1 MFKNPFSFSGRI
13 RRLEYGI
20 SYLICFVFNLVVLI
34 FSAASPIFL
43 LGLIPSIWFALA
55 QGTKRCHDRGNM
67 GIFMIIPF
75 YIFWMWFAEGD
86 IGPNKYGPDPK
97 VR

>member
-20 SYLICFVFNLVVLI
+20 SYLICFVFNLVILS
-34 FSAASPIFL
+34 FSYASPIFV
-43 LGLIPSIWFALA
+43 LGFIPVFWFAIA

-75 YIFWMWFAEGD
+75 YIFWMWVAEGD